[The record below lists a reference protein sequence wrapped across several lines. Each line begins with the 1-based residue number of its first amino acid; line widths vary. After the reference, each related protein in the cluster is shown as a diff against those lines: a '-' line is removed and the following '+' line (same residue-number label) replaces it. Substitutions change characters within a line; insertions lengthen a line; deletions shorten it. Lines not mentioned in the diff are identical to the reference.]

1 MGDQEEDQDQVGLAR
16 AILLDGF
23 GRIEEGVRDV
33 VDGLTPQ
40 DLTWQPVPGANP
52 VGWLVW
58 HLSRQ
63 QDAQL
68 AQVAG
73 TGQVWRSGGWRE
85 RFDLP
90 YDPDEMGYGQ
100 DPEEVARFRVE
111 DPALLVGYA
120 EAVANLS
127 RRLLEGLG
135 PADYERIIDESWD
148 PPVTV
153 ATRVYSVLEDSAKH
167 LGQAEYLVGLLR
179 RERGLG

>member
-1 MGDQEEDQDQVGLAR
+1 MSDQDRVRLLR
-16 AILLDGF
+16 AVLRDGF
-23 GRIEEGVRDV
+23 GRIEEGVREV
-33 VDGLTPQ
+33 VDGLTPE

-73 TGQVWRSGGWRE
+73 TDQVWRSGGWRE

-90 YDPDEMGYGQ
+90 YRPDEMGYGQ
-100 DPEEVARFRVE
+100 DPEEVASLRVE

-120 EAVANLS
+120 EAVADLS
-127 RRLLEGLG
+127 RQLLEGLG
-135 PADYERIIDESWD
+135 PSDYERVIDEDWD

-153 ATRVYSVLEDSAKH
+153 ATRVYSVLEDAAKH
-167 LGQAEYLVGLLR
+167 LGQAECLVGMLSR
-179 RERGLG
+179 ARGRG